1 MSALD
6 DAIHDAENAGS
17 FDEGPAARAELAALR
32 ADVEWLR
39 DAEER
44 IRNYL
49 QAIGLPEHKT
59 SKIAKW
65 LLTGESRP

>member
-6 DAIHDAENAGS
+6 EMLDMADPCPPETR
-17 FDEGPAARAELAALR
+17 ARALAELVALR
-32 ADVEWLR
+32 ADVERLR